1 MIKSRKIETIRAGK
15 IDERMYNEMVSNQF
29 GEDYGQRLLLNYSQA
44 KNRETE
50 SKEEGLAYS
59 TLLQLYNRGLITRDE
74 MDSTVDGYKSQ
85 QKEKISFVING
96 EEKSMSALPH
106 GELLYDE
113 AGRELSYENYDV
125 GINFREY
132 SEDGTFKEYWY
143 EMKTG
148 ETEEMSDPE
157 EKEKEKVIS
166 DDSKIELFK
175 SDDGYQ
181 MLGKRMYDETGKLVK
196 VCCYQVIEDC

>member
-181 MLGKRMYDETGKLVK
+181 MLGKRMFDETGKLVK

>member
-1 MIKSRKIETIRAGK
+1 MIKSKKIETIRAGK

-132 SEDGTFKEYWY
+132 SEDGTYKEYWY

-148 ETEEMSDPE
+148 ETEEMSNPE

-181 MLGKRMYDETGKLVK
+181 MLGKRMYDEIGKLVK

>member
-1 MIKSRKIETIRAGK
+1 MIKSKKIETIRAGK
-15 IDERMYNEMVSNQF
+15 IDERMYSEMVSNQF

-132 SEDGTFKEYWY
+132 SEDGTYKEYWY
-143 EMKTG
+143 EMKSG
-148 ETEEMSDPE
+148 ETEEMSAPE